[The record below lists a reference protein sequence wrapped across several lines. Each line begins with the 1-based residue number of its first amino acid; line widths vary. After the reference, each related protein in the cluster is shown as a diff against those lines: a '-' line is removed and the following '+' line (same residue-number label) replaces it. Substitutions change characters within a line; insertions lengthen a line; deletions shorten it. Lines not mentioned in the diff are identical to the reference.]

1 MMWRCPVCGKEMSD
15 EQYICTGC
23 GFDERKN
30 FEKYPSLIPLDEETL
45 RVLELMWHR
54 LEKEEPEEPVKL
66 KGTILHKSAEV
77 PKERVCE
84 PEKVPEQE
92 TGFWRQEVFLERE
105 TFSDTPKSALKINA
119 GMLKT
124 IKMSEKEKAETE
136 ALDEDESSKK
146 TGEKIKWGT
155 HLKHHGF

>member
-54 LEKEEPEEPVKL
+54 LEKEEPEDDVTMEIESKSPVRL
-66 KGTILHKSAEV
+66 KGTILHKSAE
-77 PKERVCE
+77 K
-84 PEKVPEQE
+84 
-92 TGFWRQEVFLERE
+92 E
-105 TFSDTPKSALKINA
+105 TFSDMPKSALKIDA

-136 ALDEDESSKK
+136 VFDEEENSEK
-146 TGEKIKWGT
+146 TDEKIKWGT